1 VNATL
6 PRTGPASLAD
16 VSHGPVS
23 SRWKPRYPAR
33 AAIGILL
40 MVASVLTALAIYQRV
55 GHRRN
60 VLVLTRNVLAGE
72 QVKADDLKPVAVSTD
87 AELRVVD
94 ATSAPAMVGRFAKVR
109 MLEGSLLIADSLQ
122 DRPLVTDGK
131 AVTAVTVPS
140 TGVPVGL
147 REGSRLVL
155 TVAPASAAAGATVV
169 QMEAVVAAIP
179 ARAAEGSSQIAV
191 SVEVPLRAVGQLG
204 VGAKVAISVVDPA
217 AVLPPEVIR

>member
-16 VSHGPVS
+16 VPHGTTP

-40 MVASVLTALAIYQRV
+40 MVASVLTALSIYQRV

-87 AELRVVD
+87 ASLRVVD
-94 ATSAPAMVGRFAKVR
+94 AGLSTTMVGRFAKVR

-131 AVTAVTVPS
+131 ALTTVTVPA
-140 TGVPVGL
+140 TGVPAGL

-155 TVAPASAAAGATVV
+155 TAPASSAPGAVAV
-169 QMEAVVAAIP
+169 QMEAFVAANP
-179 ARAAEGSSQIAV
+179 TRAAEGSSQVAV

-204 VGAKVAISVVDPA
+204 VAAKVAISVVDPA

>member
-1 VNATL
+1 VNVTL

-16 VSHGPVS
+16 VPHTPV

-33 AAIGILL
+33 AAIGVLL

-72 QVKADDLKPVAVSTD
+72 QVRADDLKPVAVSTD
-87 AELRVVD
+87 ASLRVVD
-94 ATSAPAMVGRFAKVR
+94 AASANAMVGRFAKVR

-122 DRPLVTDGK
+122 DRPLVPDGK
-131 AVTAVTVPS
+131 ALMTVTVPA

-155 TVAPASAAAGATVV
+155 TLAPASSAPTATASQV
-169 QMEAVVAAIP
+169 EAFVAANP
-179 ARAAEGSSQIAV
+179 TRAAEGSSQVAV
-191 SVEVPLRAVGQLG
+191 SVEVPLRAVGLLG
-204 VGAKVAISVVDPA
+204 TAGKVSISVVDPA
-217 AVLPPEVIR
+217 AVLPPEVIA

>member
-16 VSHGPVS
+16 VPHGTVP

-40 MVASVLTALAIYQRV
+40 MVASVLTALSIYQRV

-72 QVKADDLKPVAVSTD
+72 QVKADDLRPVAVSTD

-94 ATSAPAMVGRFAKVR
+94 AGLSTAMVGRFAKVR

-131 AVTAVTVPS
+131 ALTTVTVPS

-155 TVAPASAAAGATVV
+155 TVAPASSAPGATAV
-169 QMEAVVAAIP
+169 QMEAFVATNP
-179 ARAAEGSSQIAV
+179 ARAAEGSSQVAV